1 MSAKGVEKSTKRG
14 SALGND
20 RPIRGKALNIYI
32 YIYTALQQVH
42 DLRAAMLLLSR
53 EVGSWGN

>member
-32 YIYTALQQVH
+32 YTALQQVH

>member
-32 YIYTALQQVH
+32 YGVATGTRPAGRDVIALSG
-42 DLRAAMLLLSR
+42 SR
-53 EVGSWGN
+53 